1 MIEPL
6 RVFRILR
13 ARPRLSGAMLVGVV
27 SLWVLPHSVAWPTRS
42 LFAWNIGVLLY
53 LILAWTLMARSS
65 HESMRER
72 ARELDDGAVMILL
85 LSLIAVLASL
95 GAIVLELLRAKS
107 MHDGGG
113 THVTLAAA
121 TIVLSWAFVHT
132 SFALH
137 YAHEYYSTRS
147 DPDSPCLQFPED
159 KPRPTYGD
167 FMYFSFTIGA
177 TAQTS
182 DVAIATPLARRLV
195 LVHSIFSFFF
205 NTTLLAMA
213 VNIAAGLT

>member
-1 MIEPL
+1 MEPVRL
-6 RVFRILR
+6 FRILR

-27 SLWVLPHSVAWPTRS
+27 SLGMLPHSVAWPTRS
-42 LFAWNIGVLLY
+42 LLAWNIGVSLY

-65 HESMRER
+65 HESMQQR

-107 MHDGGG
+107 LHHGGG
-113 THVTLAAA
+113 THMTLAAA
-121 TIVLSWAFVHT
+121 TILLSWAFVHT

-137 YAHEYYSTRS
+137 YAHEYYSVRN
-147 DPDSPCLQFPED
+147 DPKAPCLQFPDD
-159 KPRPTYGD
+159 KSSPTYGD

-182 DVAIATPLARRLV
+182 DVAVAAPLARRLV

-213 VNIAAGLT
+213 VNIAAGLM